1 LNLIIKI
8 TCFFSDHAVF
18 GNLMNTFM
26 GNLARRDFL
35 GLAGGSALASVASRA
50 FADSDAPLLRDPAT
64 SGKRVHL
71 RVESRTIEVNGKS
84 ASVLGIVQPNGI
96 HGLYTDVETPFHTKV
111 ENHLSEQTLVHW
123 HGIKDP
129 FRQDGVPHISAP
141 PIHPGNA
148 DNYDFPFKQTG
159 TYWMHSHD
167 GLQLQR
173 MEAAPLIIHDKATRA
188 ADVQEIVVMLHD
200 FTFADPRDIF
210 AQLKKGHGKNVNAA
224 THSKAASVKYD
235 AYLAN
240 DRTLDDPQV
249 VPVAPN
255 GRIRL
260 RIINASAST
269 NYWVHTGSLHGTL
282 IAVDGSPVHP
292 ISANTIP
299 LSVAQRAD
307 VMVTIP
313 SGGGGFPII
322 VQAENRTGRTGII
335 LATSKSTIKRISVN
349 AKHKSPKI
357 GFHFER
363 QLAAAHPRG
372 ITHADIQH
380 KVALTGDIKTYVWK
394 MRHQAFPHVTP
405 VMVKTNATVE
415 LIMHN
420 HTAMSHPMH
429 LHGHRFQ
436 VVGIDQDRFSGAVR
450 DTVLVP
456 PNKTVTIAFHADN
469 TGRWAY
475 HCHNL
480 YHQMAGMMTILDYKG
495 IKVPYQP
502 PQRI

>member
-1 LNLIIKI
+1 M
-8 TCFFSDHAVF
+8 TGSA
-18 GNLMNTFM
+18 
-26 GNLARRDFL
+26 GNLARRDLL
-35 GLAGGSALASVASRA
+35 GLAGGSTLTLIASRA
-50 FADSDAPLLRDPAT
+50 QAASSSPLLRAPAI
-64 SGKRVHL
+64 SDKRIDL
-71 RVESRTIEVNGKS
+71 RVEHRTIEVKGKS
-84 ASVLGIVQPNGI
+84 ASVLGIVQPNGT
-96 HGLYTDVETPFHTKV
+96 HGLYTDVETPFLTRV
-111 ENHLSEQTLVHW
+111 ENRLSEQTLVHW

-129 FRQDGVPHISAP
+129 FRQDGVPYISAP
-141 PIHPGNA
+141 PIPAGGA
-148 DNYDFPFKQTG
+148 VNYNFPLTQTG

-173 MEAAPLIIHDKATRA
+173 LESAPLIIHDKATRT
-188 ADVQEIVVMLHD
+188 ADVQEVVIMLHD

-210 AQLKKGHGKNVNAA
+210 AQLKKGHGPNVTAR
-224 THSKAASVKYD
+224 THKKSASVNYD
-235 AYLAN
+235 AFLAN
-240 DRTLDDPQV
+240 DGTLDDPQV

-292 ISANTIP
+292 ISATTIP

-313 SGGGGFPII
+313 SAGGAFPLI
-322 VQAENRTGRTGII
+322 VQAEHKTERTGII
-335 LATSKSTIKRISVN
+335 LATPKSTIKRIGAS

-363 QLAAAHPRG
+363 RLAAAHPRG
-372 ITHADIQH
+372 ITHPDIRH

-394 MRHQAFPHVTP
+394 MRHQAFPHITP
-405 VMVKTNATVE
+405 VMVKNHATVE
-415 LIMHN
+415 LMMHN

-436 VVGIDQDRFSGAVR
+436 VVGIDHDRFSGAVR

-456 PNKTVTIAFHADN
+456 PHKTVTIAFHADN
-469 TGRWAY
+469 NGRWAY

-480 YHQMAGMMTILDYKG
+480 YHQMAGMMTILDYEG
-495 IKVPYQP
+495 VRVP
-502 PQRI
+502 PQPQPRI